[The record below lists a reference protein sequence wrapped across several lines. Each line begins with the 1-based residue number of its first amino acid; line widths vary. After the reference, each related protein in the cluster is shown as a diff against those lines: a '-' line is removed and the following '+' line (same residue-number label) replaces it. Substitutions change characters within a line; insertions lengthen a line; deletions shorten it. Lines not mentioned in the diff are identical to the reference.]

1 MFKKYIALLLIF
13 TLAISVIGCGQSSTK
28 SQSSDLQSTVQ
39 KQNLPDYE
47 QHQFNIMGLWAPYD
61 VSEEGFKLYKD
72 AGFNVLSFTN
82 HSEEPRTS
90 DNQYYIG
97 SNRTLEALELCKK
110 VGLDAYIAY
119 EDTWFVRDI
128 EGQDYFDG
136 TPFTNYDFYS
146 EYKDIIKGV
155 HIKDE
160 PNKEDMDKYCETR
173 LIDDFKKVY
182 PNASYVVNL
191 TPKYASATAYGFDDY
206 DSLLDYYGEKF
217 MSHFEKPYISVGYY
231 PFPNEEN
238 RSYPRRDDWVIT
250 YEAVA
255 NKAKEYG
262 AEKTMILQSSVSL
275 EFAKELSEAD
285 MRLQVN
291 MALAF
296 GVDNIQYYC
305 YSVPKGQYYYDYC
318 IVDRDNKPSVLY
330 GYLQSI
336 HKEIQSYS
344 NVILSYDWDSVIGV
358 NPVGFS
364 SNMDMSKL
372 LLNNEFGDTKHFKHA
387 LSSTDLVISRF
398 TSEKYGEA
406 YMCVNYAQRDAKNN
420 VVTLT
425 LKDCSSVAVYGRNG
439 FDGTPEIIELDGEN
453 KCRFELEYG
462 EGAFVVPIA

>member
-1 MFKKYIALLLIF
+1 MLKKIIAFIMSAILIMG
-13 TLAISVIGCGQSSTK
+13 LAACDQAQNNNSK
-28 SQSSDLQSTVQ
+28 SE
-39 KQNLPDYE
+39 LPEYDNQE
-47 QHQFNIMGLWAPYD
+47 FNIMGLWAPYD

-90 DNQYYIG
+90 DNQYYLG
-97 SNRTLEALELCKK
+97 SNRTMKALELCKK

-128 EGQDYFDG
+128 EGDDYFDG
-136 TPFTNYDFYS
+136 TPFTNYDFYG

-155 HIKDE
+155 HMKDE
-160 PNKEDMDKYCETR
+160 PNKEEMDKYSDMR
-173 LIDDFKKVY
+173 LINDFKKVY
-182 PNASYVVNL
+182 PNTSYIVNL
-191 TPKYASATAYGFDDY
+191 TPQYAGGSGYGFATY
-206 DSLLDYYGEKF
+206 DELIDYYAKSF
-217 MSHFEKPYISVGYY
+217 MEHFEKPYISVGYY

-238 RSYPRRDDWVIT
+238 RSYPRRDDWVLT
-250 YEAVA
+250 YEKIA
-255 NKAKEYG
+255 NLAKEYN

-330 GYLQSI
+330 EYLQGI
-336 HKEIQSYS
+336 HKEIQSFS
-344 NVILSYDWDSVIGV
+344 DAILSYEWDSVIGS

-372 LLNNEFGDTKHFKHA
+372 LLQNEFKNTKHFENV
-387 LSSTDLVISRF
+387 LSSTDLVMSRF
-398 TSEKYGEA
+398 ISEKYGEA
-406 YMCVNYAQRDAKNN
+406 YMLVNYAQRDVANN
-420 VVTLT
+420 VVTVT
-425 LKDCSSVAVYGRNG
+425 FKDCEKVAVYGGKG
-439 FDGTPEIIELDGEN
+439 FDGTPKIVELDEEN
-453 KCRFELEYG
+453 KYRVELEYG
-462 EGAFVVPIA
+462 DGVFVVPLV